1 MIRSFQ
7 MMGPFWC
14 CQRLSQKHSVTN
26 RSADMT
32 LRAASDFSALD
43 VAAWRDQWNTEKNCP
58 SLEGM
63 TQCKGHCKMFFW
75 SLELSSLISGQW
87 WRGKNCTRNLPPPL
101 LKSPWHRGTSLRDGM
116 GYFEAR
122 GRGVLPP
129 SREEANAIMTQDV
142 DSAPTAPAWCF
153 TLISWDLSCNSG
165 FPISSRSHAS
175 VLWDWSTGYQPDK
188 LRMAMDDDDDDA
200 ASWL

>member
-1 MIRSFQ
+1 MVDCLSLWDHLLNFLLTDMISSFQ

-58 SLEGM
+58 SMEGM

-101 LKSPWHRGTSLRDGM
+101 LKSPWHRENKFAGWNGLFFKGPGPGCIASFKGRSQRNNDSRCGFCSHGSGTMLHPYILRL
-116 GYFEAR
+116 E
-122 GRGVLPP
+122 L
-129 SREEANAIMTQDV
+129 
-142 DSAPTAPAWCF
+142 
-153 TLISWDLSCNSG
+153 
-165 FPISSRSHAS
+165 
-175 VLWDWSTGYQPDK
+175 
-188 LRMAMDDDDDDA
+188 
-200 ASWL
+200 